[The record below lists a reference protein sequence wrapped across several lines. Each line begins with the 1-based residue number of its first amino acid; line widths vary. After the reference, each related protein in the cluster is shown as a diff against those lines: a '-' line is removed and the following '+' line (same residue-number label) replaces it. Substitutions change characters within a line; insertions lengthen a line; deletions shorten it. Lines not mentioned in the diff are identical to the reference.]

1 MGEERRKRE
10 RFPLA
15 QSVELKTADGTVVN
29 SNGIN
34 ISEGGILC
42 RTDTEVNPGI
52 TVTFELTIPIGKRNV
67 TVGCEGVILRCIK
80 NSSSSFDVAIVL
92 TDQEYV

>member
-15 QSVELKTADGTVVN
+15 QNVELQTADGTVIY
-29 SNGIN
+29 SSGIN

-42 RTDTEVNPGI
+42 RTEKEIPIGTN
-52 TVTFELTIPIGKRNV
+52 VTFNLTIPVGKRDI

-80 NSSSSFDVAIVL
+80 NNDRFDVAIVL
-92 TDQEYV
+92 TDQEYL